1 QRSEGTAPFWQVSQ
15 DALHSSFRDGVQDSR
30 SQRSSLQDRPRRQAA
45 SDGEANSDLRSLTI
59 EELCKNR
66 QPDEFF
72 RLTTEGDCRD
82 VVRCDRAGL
91 TGKIRLA
98 GVRCPNGLAFDVLR
112 QTCDW
117 KAKVTNCDQLE
128 KPRKI
133 LPLLSTTEPLCS
145 SPTALAC
152 GNGECIAKELFCNG
166 KPDCKDGSDENAC
179 AVDQDPNAAPKCDTS
194 QCILPDCFCS
204 ADGTQIPGGLEP
216 QQVPQMVTITFS
228 GAVNVDNIDL
238 FDEVFNGNR
247 QNPNGC
253 QIKGTFFVSHKYTNY
268 SAVQELHRK
277 GHEMAVFSV
286 TSEPDENYW
295 THGTYED
302 WLAEMAGARLII
314 ERFANITDNSII
326 EEEKKVPLGNL
337 SFSLK
342 SCATNEAFIA
352 IINLATGVRAPYL
365 RIGGNTQFE
374 MMADQL
380 FVYDATITAPL
391 GRVPIWPYTLYFRMP
406 HKCAGNAN
414 NCPSRS
420 HPVWEMVMNEL
431 DRRDDPT
438 FDEKLPG
445 CNFVD
450 SCTNIQS
457 ADQLGRLLRHNLN
470 RHLNSNR
477 APLGLHFHASWLKQ
491 SKEFKR
497 ALTGFIDEML
507 DRNDVYFVTMLQV
520 IQWMQNPTELTGL
533 RDFQEWKEK
542 CDVKG
547 NPFCSLPNACPAT
560 TRELPGETLR
570 LFTCMDCPNNYP
582 WILDPTGDGL
592 NTRNNLTGMFVIQ
605 WMQNPT
611 ELQGLREFEEWKDKC
626 TVQGNPFCSLPNS
639 CPVTTRE
646 LPGETLRLFTCMDCP
661 NNYPWILD
669 PTGDNLNL

>member
-1 QRSEGTAPFWQVSQ
+1 M
-15 DALHSSFRDGVQDSR
+15 
-30 SQRSSLQDRPRRQAA
+30 
-45 SDGEANSDLRSLTI
+45 N
-59 EELCKNR
+59 
-66 QPDEFF
+66 
-72 RLTTEGDCRD
+72 
-82 VVRCDRAGL
+82 
-91 TGKIRLA
+91 
-98 GVRCPNGLAFDVLR
+98 NGLF
-112 QTCDW
+112 
-117 KAKVTNCDQLE
+117 
-128 KPRKI
+128 P
-133 LPLLSTTEPLCS
+133 P
-145 SPTALAC
+145 
-152 GNGECIAKELFCNG
+152 
-166 KPDCKDGSDENAC
+166 

-216 QQVPQMVTITFS
+216 SQVPQMVTITFS
-228 GAVNVDNIDL
+228 GAINVDNIDL

-286 TSEPDENYW
+286 TNDGDENYW
-295 THGTYED
+295 TGGSYED

-326 EEEKKVPLGNL
+326 
-337 SFSLK
+337 
-342 SCATNEAFIA
+342 
-352 IINLATGVRAPYL
+352 GVRAPYL

-391 GRVPIWPYTLYFRMP
+391 SRVPIWPYTLYFRMP

-445 CNFVD
+445 CHFVD

-457 ADQLGRLLRHNLN
+457 ADQFGRLLRHNLN
-470 RHLNSNR
+470 RHLNTNR
-477 APLGLHFHASWLKQ
+477 RGNP
-491 SKEFKR
+491 
-497 ALTGFIDEML
+497 
-507 DRNDVYFVTMLQV
+507 DVKV

-533 RDFQEWKEK
+533 RDFQEWKDK
-542 CDVKG
+542 CEVKG
-547 NPFCSLPNACPAT
+547 NPYCSLPNTCAST

-592 NTRNNLTGMFVIQ
+592 RTR
-605 WMQNPT
+605 
-611 ELQGLREFEEWKDKC
+611 K
-626 TVQGNPFCSLPNS
+626 
-639 CPVTTRE
+639 
-646 LPGETLRLFTCMDCP
+646 
-661 NNYPWILD
+661 
-669 PTGDNLNL
+669 